1 MIGLTKRNL
10 LVFFRDRTSMFFS
23 MLAPFIVI
31 GLYVLFL
38 GNAYSDGFG
47 GISSREFMDNWIMAG
62 LLAVTTVSTSMGAF
76 GTMVND
82 RSKNILK
89 DFYSSPIS
97 RARLTGGYIL
107 SSFIISLIMTLI
119 TFILAEIY
127 IVTNGGALLAFTAF
141 IKVLGILVV
150 SNFCNTAIIYFI
162 VSLLTSESAYS
173 TASTI
178 IGTLIGFITG
188 IYLPIGNLPAGVQWI
203 VKLFPPSHAA
213 ALLRQVMMEKPMVS
227 AFDGAPAEKLQET
240 KEMLG
245 VVFKFGSYEVTP
257 VVSIAILLACGALFF
272 LLSMYSISRKK
283 R

>member
-38 GNAYSDGFG
+38 GNAYSEGFG
-47 GISSREFMDNWIMAG
+47 GMNSREFMDNWIMAG

-82 RSKNILK
+82 RNKNILK
-89 DFYSSPIS
+89 DFYSSPVS

-127 IVTNGGALLAFTAF
+127 IVTNGGALLAFTAL

-213 ALLRQVMMEKPMVS
+213 ALLRQVMMEKPMAS
-227 AFDGAPAEKLQET
+227 AFDGAPAEELQKT

-257 VVSIAILLACGALFF
+257 LISMAILLACGALFF
-272 LLSMYSISRKK
+272 LLSMHSISRKK